1 MMLNSPAH
9 YPIYMDYQSTTPV
22 DPRVM
27 NAMMP
32 YFATKF
38 GNPHS
43 RNHLYGWDAEAG
55 VEQARQDV
63 ARLIGAS
70 DKEIIFTSGATESNN
85 IAIKGIAHFFREK
98 KDHIVTLNTE
108 HRCVLESCRALE
120 REGFRVTYVPV
131 ERDGLVDVDR
141 IKHAITDRTAL
152 VSVMMVHNEIGV
164 IQPIEKIGALCRDRG
179 VFFHTDAAQAFGK
192 IPIHV
197 DEMNIDIM
205 SISGHKI
212 YAPKGIGALY
222 VRRRPR
228 VRLEPLLHGGGQE
241 RGMRSGTLPVPLVV
255 ALGKSAEIAMHD
267 MREEHDRI
275 ARLSHRFFAGVL
287 SHVPQATLNG
297 HPTKRWVGNISIR
310 FPIKEGASLMLA
322 LKDLA
327 ISSGSACSSATM
339 EPSYTLQALGAAE
352 DQTHTTIRF
361 GIGRFTTEEEID
373 QAITYVAEAFEMIS
387 VQEATA
393 KRGIL
398 QHQGV

>member
-43 RNHLYGWDAEAG
+43 RNHPYGWDAEAG

-85 IAIKGIAHFFREK
+85 IAIKGIAYFFREK

-141 IKHAITDRTAL
+141 IKHAITDRTIL

-255 ALGKSAEIAMHD
+255 ALGKSAEIAMND

-287 SHVPQATLNG
+287 RHVPQATLNG
-297 HPTKRWVGNISIR
+297 HPTKRWAGNISIR

-373 QAITYVAEAFEMIS
+373 QAITYVWEAFEMIS